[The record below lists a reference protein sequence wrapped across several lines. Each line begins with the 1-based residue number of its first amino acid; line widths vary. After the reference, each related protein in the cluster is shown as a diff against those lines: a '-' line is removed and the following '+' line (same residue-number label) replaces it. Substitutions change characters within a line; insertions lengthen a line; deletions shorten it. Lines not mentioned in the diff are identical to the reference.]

1 MITAKQIYDATHDG
15 LDIILHYYPQARD
28 CVDNKKHFKR
38 RLSEDDASACVKKF
52 GDVYKVTDFGDTGTA
67 MSPIDICMHE
77 DGIRFNEA
85 ILKLAAMFNVT
96 DELNRSV
103 NKPEIR
109 KQTATQDQK
118 DGSRFFSLLSKIPD
132 NHLAVLGPR
141 VKQEH
146 TEALHWYLAE
156 YVATVRN
163 REVTYK
169 YSTDNYPIFMR
180 ECLVSPAEG
189 DKPEV
194 KFYKIYEP
202 LNPEKQ
208 WRFSYTPEGVKPK
221 DYINGLSEL
230 KKAFRD
236 YNASEEAA
244 FRKDP
249 GNAEKPFKEKK
260 LPEAFICSGERDALC
275 VRSLGYHPIWFNSE
289 TYKLSESEYKE
300 IMKYVDKLYNIPDLD
315 ATGKRKGIE
324 LALRFIDIHT
334 VWLPEWLS
342 SYRDR
347 RGKPRKDFRDWIELR
362 NTNEDFRNLLR
373 LAMPAKFWW
382 SKTNPKNG
390 QIEHQID
397 ADCLHYFLRLN
408 GFHILKDPHAKESR
422 YIRIQSNIVSEIT
435 AKDVKAFV
443 RNWAE
448 ERFLN
453 RDLRNLIL
461 NSPKLSA
468 AALDSLKEIELDFTN
483 HTATS
488 QIFYM
493 QNCCVEITGSAITPY
508 PWASCPIESY
518 VWDRRVIPH
527 KFTSLDDFFTIT
539 RHPNPTGEDKY
550 SIKINNLSSRFLC
563 YLINTSRIHWRKEL
577 EYNFSDKS
585 WDEAQAYFDAHHYDI
600 CGPGL
605 SPEEQIQQ
613 MQNLVNKIFA
623 IGYMLHRYKSP
634 SRAWAPYAMDER
646 VGEDGD
652 SNGRSGKSLMFKA
665 LSNILNVCQI
675 SGRNPKLTENS
686 HLYERVS
693 SETDVIFVD
702 DCDKYL
708 NIGFFYDSITG
719 SIVINPKNI
728 ISYTLSFE
736 DSGKFAFTT
745 NFVPLEFN
753 PSTSGRLIPVVF
765 SDYYHQMG
773 DNTDYVENR
782 SVADDFHMNLFSD
795 DYTEADWNA
804 DLNFMLQ
811 CCRFYLSLG
820 RDPVKILPPMDSIM
834 QRKYKQDMGANFE
847 EWAGVYFSVESG
859 NLDRLIVREDA
870 FNAYKMFSG
879 QSKITMQRFTK
890 ALKGFVALCPY
901 ILMMN
906 PEEMTNSAGR
916 IIRKDNE
923 GKTRDMIYLMTDK
936 AQVERIKAQSAV
948 KPEERIKI
956 ESGKQD
962 IPF

>member
-1 MITAKQIYDATHDG
+1 
-15 LDIILHYYPQARD
+15 
-28 CVDNKKHFKR
+28 
-38 RLSEDDASACVKKF
+38 
-52 GDVYKVTDFGDTGTA
+52 

-77 DGIRFNEA
+77 EGLRFNEA
-85 ILKLAAMFNVT
+85 MLKLASIFGVT

-103 NKPEIR
+103 NKPDIR
-109 KQTATQDQK
+109 KKPATQEQK
-118 DGSRFFSLLSKIPD
+118 DGARFFSLMSNIPD
-132 NHLAVLGPR
+132 KHLEILGPR
-141 VKQEH
+141 VKREH

-180 ECLVSPAEG
+180 ECLVSPAQG

-202 LNPEKQ
+202 LNPDKQ
-208 WRFSYTPEGVKPK
+208 WRFSYTPEGIKPK

-230 KKAFRD
+230 QKAFRD
-236 YNASEEAA
+236 YNAAEEAI

-249 GNAEKPFKEKK
+249 SNAEKPFKEKK

-289 TYKLSESEYKE
+289 TYKLTDAEYKE

-315 ATGKRKGIE
+315 ATGRRKGTE

-334 VWLPEWLS
+334 VWLPDWLS
-342 SYRDR
+342 TYRDR

-390 QIEHQID
+390 QVEHQID

-408 GFHILKDPHAKESR
+408 GFYILRDPHVKDAR
-422 YIRIQSNIVSEIT
+422 YIRIQSNVVSEIT

-443 RNWAE
+443 RSWAE

-453 RDLRNLIL
+453 RDLRNLII

-468 AALDSLKEIELDFTN
+468 AALESLKEIELDFTS

-493 QNCCVEITGSAITPY
+493 QNACVEVKGSGITPY
-508 PWASCPIESY
+508 PWNSCPIDNY
-518 VWDRRVIPH
+518 VWDRNVIPH
-527 KFTSLDDFFTIT
+527 KFTPMEDFFAISHYYNTG
-539 RHPNPTGEDKY
+539 GEDCY
-550 SIKINNLSSRFLC
+550 SIKIKNRDSRFFC
-563 YLINTSRIHWRKEL
+563 YLINASRIHWRKEL
-577 EYNFSDKS
+577 EYNFCDKS
-585 WDEAQAYFDAHHYDI
+585 SDEAQEYFEKHHFDI
-600 CGPGL
+600 SGPGL
-605 SPEEQIQQ
+605 SPDEQFAQE
-613 MQNLVNKIFA
+613 QNLVNKIFT

-665 LSNILNVCQI
+665 LSNMLNLCQL
-675 SGRNPKLTENS
+675 SGRNPRLTENP
-686 HLYERVS
+686 HIYERVN
-693 SETDVIFVD
+693 SETDLIFVD

-708 NIGFFYDSITG
+708 NIGYFYDSITG
-719 SIVINPKNI
+719 SLVINPKNI
-728 ISYTLSFE
+728 SSYTLPFE
-736 DSGKFAFTT
+736 KSGKFAFTT

-765 SDYYHQMG
+765 SDYYHQIG
-773 DNTDYVENR
+773 DNTDYLENR

-795 DYTEADWNA
+795 DYTEKDWNA
-804 DLNFMLQ
+804 DLNFMMQ

-820 RDPVKILPPMDSIM
+820 KDPVKILPPMDSIM

-847 EWAGVYFSVESG
+847 EWAGVYFSPESG

-870 FNAYKMFSG
+870 FSSYKLYSG
-879 QSKITMQRFTK
+879 QTKITMQRFTK
-890 ALKGFVALCPY
+890 SLKGFVALCPY
-901 ILMMN
+901 ILCLN
-906 PEEMTNSAGR
+906 PPEMTNSAGR
-916 IIRKDNE
+916 IIRKDGD
-923 GKTRDMIYLMTDK
+923 GKTRDMIYLATT
-936 AQVERIKAQSAV
+936 QETQ
-948 KPEERIKI
+948 
-956 ESGKQD
+956 GKSTLH
-962 IPF
+962 F